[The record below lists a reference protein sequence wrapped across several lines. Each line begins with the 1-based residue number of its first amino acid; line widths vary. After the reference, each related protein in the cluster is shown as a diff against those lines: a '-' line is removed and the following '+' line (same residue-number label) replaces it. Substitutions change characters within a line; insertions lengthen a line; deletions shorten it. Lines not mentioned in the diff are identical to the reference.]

1 MRALTEKGR
10 IYGGWFLFAG
20 ELIKPGERLS
30 DVASTKFQYWSV
42 EAIRLPKP
50 EADFESKVLAVEF
63 YTTLPWVI
71 AEQPI
76 LFQALASFA
85 ALQR

>member
-1 MRALTEKGR
+1 MVPLRWRTHKTGR
-10 IYGGWFLFAG
+10 TTIGR
-20 ELIKPGERLS
+20 RL
-30 DVASTKFQYWSV
+30 DKFQYWFV